1 MRYGG
6 TLGAILLAMVGD
18 NCFKDAY
25 EERLIAFG

>member
-6 TLGAILLAMVGD
+6 TLGAILLAMASD
-18 NCFKDAY
+18 NCFKDVY